1 MRVIMKIKML
11 IVLVLFIAV
20 AASGCSDSETTTYET
35 EEGEEIEVTSTNGD
49 DWCPVGS
56 SWTSSNPNTGE
67 QVSMVVTGKEM
78 VDGVEMCQAEFNSN
92 NPEDEIAR
100 IEYMW
105 SEDGEIFSWKYF
117 DENEN
122 LVSEMSMKDGTMTM
136 VDEEGNVNTITTGQ

>member
-1 MRVIMKIKML
+1 MKLKML

-67 QVSMVVTGKEM
+67 QVSMVVTGKEV
-78 VDGVEMCQAEFNSN
+78 VDGVEMC
-92 NPEDEIAR
+92 
-100 IEYMW
+100 
-105 SEDGEIFSWKYF
+105 
-117 DENEN
+117 
-122 LVSEMSMKDGTMTM
+122 
-136 VDEEGNVNTITTGQ
+136 

>member
-1 MRVIMKIKML
+1 MKLKML

-20 AASGCSDSETTTYET
+20 VASGCSDSETTTYET

>member
-1 MRVIMKIKML
+1 MKIKML
-11 IVLVLFIAV
+11 VVLLLFIAL
-20 AASGCSDSETTTYET
+20 AASGCSDSETTSYET
-35 EEGEEIEVTSTNGD
+35 DEGEEIEVTSTNGD

-56 SWTSSNPNTGE
+56 SWASSNPNTGE
-67 QVSMVVTGKEM
+67 QVSMVVTGKEV
-78 VDGVEMCQAEFNSN
+78 VDGVEMCRAEFNSN

-122 LVSEMSMKDGTMTM
+122 LVSEISMEDGTMTM

>member
-1 MRVIMKIKML
+1 MKLKML

>member
-1 MRVIMKIKML
+1 MRVIMKLKML

-20 AASGCSDSETTTYET
+20 AASGCSDSETSTYET

-67 QVSMVVTGKEM
+67 QVSMVVTGKET

-136 VDEEGNVNTITTGQ
+136 VDEEGNLNTITTGQ

>member
-1 MRVIMKIKML
+1 MKIKML
-11 IVLVLFIAV
+11 VVLLLFIAL